1 MWRPWSQSTPIS
13 GMNTS
18 AMDSQCRRDMS
29 VVSEERP
36 TTRLVSAT
44 HKLPQV
50 TWFLHPSK
58 EPTKLI
64 LRRRRAATVNEQGSG
79 RSASP
84 EKSKGQKRKYSG
96 QDDTHDTNAD
106 TPFAVGIDISSP
118 SDEIP
123 SPSESTAPKSKQ
135 SVEVALHKTMCAVS
149 DLVPLERKR
158 GGCTSTEVLCQ
169 EDALN
174 KTKINIEEVGK
185 MVVTGEL
192 TSYPSGETMLTSTMT
207 YAEVHTPGLVEKL
220 HKPSRS
226 FIYPTDT
233 ENKSTDASC
242 TTGSDVTVVSSAGSP
257 VQFPLQHGTT
267 EDCTF
272 LQGTSAHVTT
282 VRCTSPPLSDIALPS
297 DAKPGAQTFHQVKQ
311 TLEKVSNPTEEFESV
326 SPRPEG
332 KPLLLDEQK
341 FSTNHTSFADVATKH
356 SSFIPK
362 LSPSVKTTPLAMLE
376 QFCNRIPGSRDNS
389 FESKEHATSSEVPYE
404 RQFSNILVVEPKP
417 VTEKEEKVSPISLA
431 QDEDHEQLVVGN
443 ESNDDGDKSLVIVE
457 NDVTQPEVKPMEEVN
472 AYTKASVPPPLT
484 YMHQLVKSPP
494 DSRNNDYE
502 DNAALQ
508 SNVSSPIRQKTP
520 KCGVKSEGENQV
532 AVSVDRVSPSPP
544 LVTPPLIQGFPFPFV
559 VPTGDPRVFA
569 RFAMPIPAPVF
580 PPGMPMPYPMMQTA
594 PFWPPMGMGI
604 PMPMVIP
611 PNMIKTELSSPSSDN
626 VSWSSDVKTMQGKD
640 EPSPI
645 KVSPPSTRPIDTAP
659 PRKRRRVTGPKTR
672 LNPKAV
678 ELMRES
684 FLRDRYPNAEEKERL
699 AREGG
704 LTVQQV
710 NGWFTNYRR
719 KMDYGR
725 IEGNF

>member
-18 AMDSQCRRDMS
+18 AADSQCLRDMS

-64 LRRRRAATVNEQGSG
+64 LRRRRAATVNESLPGSG

-96 QDDTHDTNAD
+96 QDDTDDTKTD
-106 TPFAVGIDISSP
+106 SP
-118 SDEIP
+118 LA
-123 SPSESTAPKSKQ
+123 ESTTQNSKQ

-185 MVVTGEL
+185 IVVTGEL
-192 TSYPSGETMLTSTMT
+192 TSFPSGETMLTSTMT

-233 ENKSTDASC
+233 ENKPTDASC
-242 TTGSDVTVVSSAGSP
+242 TAGSDVTIVSSTGSTI
-257 VQFPLQHGTT
+257 QFPFEHGTT

-282 VRCTSPPLSDIALPS
+282 VRCTSPPLSGIALPS

-311 TLEKVSNPTEEFESV
+311 TPEKMSNPTKEFENV
-326 SPRPEG
+326 SPCPEG
-332 KPLLLDEQK
+332 KPPLLGEQK
-341 FSTNHTSFADVATKH
+341 FSTNHTSFTDIATRH
-356 SSFIPK
+356 CSFIPK
-362 LSPSVKTTPLAMLE
+362 LSPNVKTTSLAMLE

-389 FESKEHATSSEVPYE
+389 FESKEHAISSEVPCE
-404 RQFSNILVVEPKP
+404 TQFSKILVVEPMA
-417 VTEKEEKVSPISLA
+417 VTDKEENASPISVA
-431 QDEDHEQLVVGN
+431 KDEDHEQLIACDK
-443 ESNDDGDKSLVIVE
+443 SNDDGDKSLVIVE
-457 NDVTQPEVKPMEEVN
+457 NDVTQPEMKLMEERNVD
-472 AYTKASVPPPLT
+472 TKASVPPPLT
-484 YMHQLVKSPP
+484 YVHQLVKSPP

-508 SNVSSPIRQKTP
+508 SNVSSPIRQKAP
-520 KCGVKSEGENQV
+520 KSGAKIESENQV
-532 AVSVDRVSPSPP
+532 VVSVDRVSSSPP

-559 VPTGDPRVFA
+559 VPTGDPRAFA

-611 PNMIKTELSSPSSDN
+611 PNLIKTELSPPASDN

-640 EPSPI
+640 KPSPI
-645 KVSPPSTRPIDTAP
+645 KVSPSSTRPIDTAP

-678 ELMRES
+678 DLMRES

-699 AREGG
+699 AWEGG

-725 IEGNF
+725 IGGNF